1 MKKYLVIALLVLS
14 AVSSAQ
20 TAADS
25 LFLSVGDTLYYTK
38 DFARCPKETA
48 TMFGVVKRI
57 ADETN
62 IATINVFSMKS
73 KRLVAIEK
81 RIASGANYH
90 DRKGRQ
96 LYYRQD
102 GTLQTTVVWAMCRD
116 SASTKQTSVLTEETL
131 FFPDGVVQEN
141 VALHYKYAHA
151 ASSYERTVNYPT
163 GKTRYYE
170 EMENG
175 TYKEVYYSEDGK
187 KTKNPSQRFN
197 HYVIA
202 PEFPG
207 GQKALFKFLEKEVK
221 YPIQCMEA
229 GITGRVVVAF
239 TVNKKGGISD
249 IEILQSSGNA
259 LLDEEGIRV
268 IKAMPNWKPGTR
280 RDKPIETRL
289 VVPISFN
296 M

>member
-1 MKKYLVIALLVLS
+1 MKKYLIFALLFIS
-14 AVSSAQ
+14 AVCSAQ

-96 LYYRQD
+96 LYYRED
-102 GTLQTTVVWAMCRD
+102 GTIQSSVIYAMCRD
-116 SASTKQTSVLTEETL
+116 SAGTKQTSVITEETL

-141 VALHYKYAHA
+141 VSLQYKYAHA
-151 ASSYERTVNYPT
+151 ASRYERTIYYPT
-163 GKTRYYE
+163 GNKRYYE

-175 TYKEVYYSEDGK
+175 AYKEEYYLENGK
-187 KTKNPSQRFN
+187 KTKNPSQHFN
-197 HYVIA
+197 HYVVA